1 MGRKKKIATI
11 EEILETLTEI
21 MRSSPENGVK
31 ISEIMSAAEKLHK
44 YLKETED
51 EDNER
56 KNEYHNTV
64 TPCPDGQRSRR
75 YSGTERMVRYVFYA
89 S

>member
-51 EDNER
+51 EDNAQKQHGVVILPEIGGEE
-56 KNEYHNTV
+56 K
-64 TPCPDGQRSRR
+64 
-75 YSGTERMVRYVFYA
+75 
-89 S
+89 